1 MGTIPLDCNT
11 FFKSVTLR
19 SITIRRKVLPRHHI
33 DSEEKL
39 STCINLLCEIRLLA
53 QIIRPT
59 LSVTLFRHTQPSA
72 ITQVRMIKPPSM
84 EFPFSSTWTR
94 EKVRACRGF
103 THVTIDKLKSKI
115 ATATMKTVSFNVM
128 RHALPCGAACWQK
141 SALFQ
146 LQDHALARK

>member
-1 MGTIPLDCNT
+1 M
-11 FFKSVTLR
+11 
-19 SITIRRKVLPRHHI
+19 LPRRHI

-39 STCINLLCEIRLLA
+39 STCINLLCKIKLLA
-53 QIIRPT
+53 QTIRPNP
-59 LSVTLFRHTQPSA
+59 SVALFRHTQPSA
-72 ITQVRMIKPPSM
+72 ITQARMIKPPSM
-84 EFPFSSTWTR
+84 PSSTAAYPPSTEFPFSSAWTR
-94 EKVRACRGF
+94 EKVSACRGF
-103 THVTIDKLKSKI
+103 AHATIDQLKSKI